1 MKSRY
6 FCGASLVAAGLW
18 LGAAGSAA
26 AQAELPQVTEL
37 ETVVVTGSLIA
48 GTPEDAAIPVTVISN
63 EEIEKRGTPNVVE
76 LIKQLPISGPVL
88 GDSNQFSVAGQLR
101 SGGGTINIRG
111 LGAQRTLVLMNGR
124 RFSGG
129 VADTNL
135 LPIAAIGR
143 VEVLKDGAAATY
155 GSDAIGGV
163 VNFLTRR
170 NFEGLELQADYRHV
184 GGSKGDYSASA
195 LYGWRGDTTN
205 LLVSVAWQHRSELS
219 ITDRDWPLQPYLTN
233 PSGWSIL
240 GNPGAWTILRGAT
253 PVGFAVDANC
263 AAVGGFAGFT
273 GNTPACYFPYLP
285 FVNLVET
292 QDQYQVYAEFN
303 ADVGESAE
311 FHVEALYSQTN
322 VPHIRFS
329 PGYPP
334 TSGPNGPGSVNV
346 FSVPA
351 SNPGFN
357 TFLQQTGNGALVGTA
372 TGALAT
378 LWRRSPTAAT
388 TRPAGWAA
396 RAAAASLRSCGSRP
410 T

>member
-143 VEVLKDGAAATY
+143 VEVLKDGAAAT
-155 GSDAIGGV
+155 
-163 VNFLTRR
+163 
-170 NFEGLELQADYRHV
+170 
-184 GGSKGDYSASA
+184 
-195 LYGWRGDTTN
+195 
-205 LLVSVAWQHRSELS
+205 
-219 ITDRDWPLQPYLTN
+219 
-233 PSGWSIL
+233 
-240 GNPGAWTILRGAT
+240 
-253 PVGFAVDANC
+253 
-263 AAVGGFAGFT
+263 
-273 GNTPACYFPYLP
+273 
-285 FVNLVET
+285 
-292 QDQYQVYAEFN
+292 
-303 ADVGESAE
+303 
-311 FHVEALYSQTN
+311 
-322 VPHIRFS
+322 
-329 PGYPP
+329 
-334 TSGPNGPGSVNV
+334 
-346 FSVPA
+346 
-351 SNPGFN
+351 
-357 TFLQQTGNGALVGTA
+357 
-372 TGALAT
+372 
-378 LWRRSPTAAT
+378 
-388 TRPAGWAA
+388 
-396 RAAAASLRSCGSRP
+396 
-410 T
+410 